1 MSRPLCLLFIMC
13 LQAIWKKNSDHYVLS
28 FSSADTFLIV
38 LKASHSNKQVGIMVA
53 LIAGEMK
60 NRSEHNHFSTR
71 LKGLW
76 KARDLVLGSEK

>member
-1 MSRPLCLLFIMC
+1 L
-13 LQAIWKKNSDHYVLS
+13 

-38 LKASHSNKQVGIMVA
+38 LKESYSNKQVGILVP

-60 NRSEHNHFSTR
+60 NRSEHSHLSTR